1 MPTKRTKRTAV
12 NDDDDYD
19 GGEAVALLLKAIGEF
34 MDCINC
40 DKQFTVVS
48 VVVLCYRVAR
58 NDSSS
63 TKVKAESPNLLR
75 EFPKDRLYQTSSR
88 QHRTSLL

>member
-12 NDDDDYD
+12 NDDYDYD

-48 VVVLCYRVAR
+48 VVVPLLQGC
-58 NDSSS
+58 
-63 TKVKAESPNLLR
+63 AE
-75 EFPKDRLYQTSSR
+75 RLVEHESES
-88 QHRTSLL
+88 

>member
-19 GGEAVALLLKAIGEF
+19 DGEAVALLLKAIGEF

-48 VVVLCYRVAR
+48 VVVPLLPGC
-58 NDSSS
+58 
-63 TKVKAESPNLLR
+63 AE
-75 EFPKDRLYQTSSR
+75 RLVEHESES
-88 QHRTSLL
+88 

>member
-48 VVVLCYRVAR
+48 IVVYLRYRVVR
-58 NDSSS
+58 NDSPS
-63 TKVKAESPNLLR
+63 TKNES
-75 EFPKDRLYQTSSR
+75 
-88 QHRTSLL
+88 